1 MKKAHFHSNTYQ
13 LAIRYRLNSGGWSDW
28 QDKGTG
34 QWIGIEHVQDQIK
47 MIRKAYL
54 KKGIQIIFK
63 YEEKYLDYL
72 GNEIGKPIDYDTK

>member
-28 QDKGTG
+28 TEKGTG
-34 QWIGIEHVQDQIK
+34 QWIGLEHVQDQIK